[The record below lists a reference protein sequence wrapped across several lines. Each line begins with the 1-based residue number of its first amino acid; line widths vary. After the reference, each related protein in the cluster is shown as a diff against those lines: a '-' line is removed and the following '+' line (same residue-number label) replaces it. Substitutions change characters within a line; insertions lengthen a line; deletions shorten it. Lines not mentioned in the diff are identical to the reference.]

1 MDRDRDGD
9 RYMDTDTNIDM
20 DMDPAEIYADGP
32 DTPRKFVL
40 RGLIPGINLF
50 RGI

>member
-9 RYMDTDTNIDM
+9 RYTDTNIDI

-32 DTPRKFVL
+32 DTPRKLFL
-40 RGLIPGINLF
+40 RGLIPRINLL

>member
-20 DMDPAEIYADGP
+20 NMDPAEIYADGP

-40 RGLIPGINLF
+40 RGLIPGMNLF